1 MRKLLNFIVLL
12 PVGIILIALSVANR
26 HSVRFSFDPLN
37 PESPFLSFSMPFFV
51 YLFLALLVGM
61 LIGGM
66 ATWWTQ
72 GRHRKELKSVRAEN
86 YRLDREMNVL
96 KDQTKQEP
104 AEYAPGLPSVS
115 KDRAA

>member
-1 MRKLLNFIVLL
+1 MRKLLNFVVLL
-12 PVGIILIALSVANR
+12 PVGIVLIALSVANR
-26 HSVRFSFDPLN
+26 HSVRFSLDPLN
-37 PESPFLSFSMPFFV
+37 LESPFFSFSMPFFV
-51 YLFLALLVGM
+51 YLFLALLAGM

-86 YRLDREMNVL
+86 YRMDREMNAL
-96 KDQTKQEP
+96 KDLTQTAP
-104 AEYAPGLPSVS
+104 AEYAPGLPAVS